1 MNEKKKAGQLIVE
14 HEQKQ
19 IMLEDDVRE
28 YRKAMEPH
36 VLQDLYKKVAEAQKH
51 DIYANKDFYV
61 VMLFGP
67 QRVLRHPQRIILVR
81 QSCPTPV
88 YKQTVW
94 KYNHLSGTLQFL
106 WQLPDMFQYYEIVNN
121 QHRYLMD
128 KNRKEIAQFVILDH
142 TGELLKWVK
151 KENGNKIDAV
161 IKITP
166 PQEEQ
171 ECLMS

>member
-1 MNEKKKAGQLIVE
+1 
-14 HEQKQ
+14 
-19 IMLEDDVRE
+19 
-28 YRKAMEPH
+28 
-36 VLQDLYKKVAEAQKH
+36 
-51 DIYANKDFYV
+51 
-61 VMLFGP
+61 
-67 QRVLRHPQRIILVR
+67 
-81 QSCPTPV
+81 
-88 YKQTVW
+88 
-94 KYNHLSGTLQFL
+94 
-106 WQLPDMFQYYEIVNN
+106 
-121 QHRYLMD
+121 MD